1 MRIKKN
7 IRILFKGFT
16 YLFKI
21 EKTYAIL
28 HFTTSVL
35 SPLRPYIN
43 IYMTALIINA
53 IEMKFSITRIMSF
66 ALITVLLNFLFD
78 LILSSLNRKKS
89 IRLEQFYKNEQMFFA
104 EHAMAM
110 QYKFLEDANIYSLK
124 ERVKSESQS
133 GYNLFYLNVFS
144 GQLISSVSSIFGA
157 ITLGVELFVR
167 SNVSIFFKVSLI
179 TMMIFVIWVNY
190 YITKISNKKNIDM
203 FNALVSYNTTFN
215 FYSDYN
221 ENYTAGKDVRIY
233 NMGDEIAERLKN
245 MNSCAGETI
254 FKTKKSIIK
263 YVVFQ
268 IFTAEILNV
277 LVYAFVI
284 MVCLQ
289 GNVGIGDITKY
300 ASALI
305 LLVSGFSSL
314 IKNYQSLINNN
325 NYLEKYFSYFEIPE
339 EVEMKQKYENEGSQ
353 VDYTIEFKNVSFSYP
368 NTNYFALK
376 NISFVISSGEKVAIV
391 GKNGSGKTTMIK
403 LLCRLYN
410 PDEGEIYVNGQNIRD
425 INFNDYIKILSV
437 VFQDYKLFAFSL
449 KQNIVLAE

>member
-167 SNVSIFFKVSLI
+167 SNVSIFFKVNLI

-190 YITKISNKKNIDM
+190 YITKISNKK
-203 FNALVSYNTTFN
+203 T
-215 FYSDYN
+215 
-221 ENYTAGKDVRIY
+221 
-233 NMGDEIAERLKN
+233 
-245 MNSCAGETI
+245 
-254 FKTKKSIIK
+254 
-263 YVVFQ
+263 
-268 IFTAEILNV
+268 
-277 LVYAFVI
+277 
-284 MVCLQ
+284 
-289 GNVGIGDITKY
+289 
-300 ASALI
+300 
-305 LLVSGFSSL
+305 
-314 IKNYQSLINNN
+314 
-325 NYLEKYFSYFEIPE
+325 
-339 EVEMKQKYENEGSQ
+339 
-353 VDYTIEFKNVSFSYP
+353 
-368 NTNYFALK
+368 
-376 NISFVISSGEKVAIV
+376 
-391 GKNGSGKTTMIK
+391 
-403 LLCRLYN
+403 
-410 PDEGEIYVNGQNIRD
+410 
-425 INFNDYIKILSV
+425 
-437 VFQDYKLFAFSL
+437 
-449 KQNIVLAE
+449 

>member
-1 MRIKKN
+1 MMNVMKPGSIKLDKITFNYPGAQTPTLKN
-7 IRILFKGFT
+7 I
-16 YLFKI
+16 
-21 EKTYAIL
+21 
-28 HFTTSVL
+28 
-35 SPLRPYIN
+35 
-43 IYMTALIINA
+43 
-53 IEMKFSITRIMSF
+53 
-66 ALITVLLNFLFD
+66 
-78 LILSSLNRKKS
+78 SLNIS
-89 IRLEQFYKNEQMFFA
+89 A
-104 EHAMAM
+104 G
-110 QYKFLEDANIYSLK
+110 
-124 ERVKSESQS
+124 ERIAIV
-133 GYNLFYLNVFS
+133 GLN
-144 GQLISSVSSIFGA
+144 GAGKTTLI
-157 ITLGVELFVR
+157 
-167 SNVSIFFKVSLI
+167 
-179 TMMIFVIWVNY
+179 
-190 YITKISNKKNIDM
+190 KIICG
-203 FNALVSYNTTFN
+203 LYRP
-215 FYSDYN
+215 
-221 ENYTAGKDVRIY
+221 TAGNVYIDNV
-233 NMGDEIAERLKN
+233 
-245 MNSCAGETI
+245 
-254 FKTKKSIIK
+254 K
-263 YVVFQ
+263 YDR
-268 IFTAEILNV
+268 
-277 LVYAFVI
+277 YAFVI